1 MSETTA
7 APAATENTEPT
18 TQGDP
23 ADKPLGPNG
32 EKALDAERAARKA
45 AEKKLAA
52 YEAKLKEIEDAN
64 LSEIEKA
71 KKAAAEAQ
79 AKLDQIARENLR
91 NSVALAKGVPVDL
104 VQFLNGDTEDDLN
117 AQADTLLARLAAAP
131 TTPKPDLSQA
141 STAGEPGRPLPLN
154 GDPLEAALRAK
165 LGAA

>member
-32 EKALDAERAARKA
+32 EKALESERAARKA
-45 AEKKLAA
+45 AEKSAADLA
-52 YEAKLKEIEDAN
+52 AKLKAIEDAN

-71 KKAAAEAQ
+71 QKAAADARAE
-79 AKLDQIARENLR
+79 LDRISKENLR
-91 NSVALAKGVPVDL
+91 NSVALAKGVPADL

-117 AQADTLLARLAAAP
+117 AQADTLLARLNAAP